1 MGDMTIAAMLVDMHQ
16 AQVQQDF
23 GIGVM
28 KMAMEAETAALDEL
42 MESATMSLDPGLGGT
57 IDITV

>member
-1 MGDMTIAAMLVDMHQ
+1 MGDMTIAAMSVDMHQ
-16 AQVQQDF
+16 AQAQQDL

-42 MESATMSLDPGLGGT
+42 MESAAMSLDPGLGGT
-57 IDITV
+57 VDIMA